1 METRPFVGCP
11 APPANGAI
19 CVAPRDRM
27 TRPSRP
33 NSDTLDFKKDTRGDL
48 VPLWAPRSKR
58 KLGPVQ
64 RRGLS
69 LDRSTATPMPRA
81 DTRLHPSTR
90 QIPPLAMGGRTHPAQ
105 LDFPQSAPAP
115 APGALGKRVAS

>member
-1 METRPFVGCP
+1 
-11 APPANGAI
+11 
-19 CVAPRDRM
+19 M

-33 NSDTLDFKKDTRGDL
+33 NSDTLDCKKDMRGDL
-48 VPLWAPRSKR
+48 VPLWAPRSER

-69 LDRSTATPMPRA
+69 LDRSIATPMPRA

-90 QIPPLAMGGRTHPAQ
+90 QIPPLAMGVEPTPPNWISRQ
-105 LDFPQSAPAP
+105 SESAPAP
-115 APGALGKRVAS
+115 AFGEAGSVLIRGGYAAFDGG